1 MNARECARLR
11 AAVAALLF
19 PRRVYPAV
27 CVEPRPRPAGDTEQ
41 LRVQRRPGEHDWVWI
56 IKDI

>member
-41 LRVQRRPGEHDWVWI
+41 LRVQRRPGEHDYQLCVAN
-56 IKDI
+56 